1 MEETGLKKE
10 EEKRGTKQM
19 KNAVKEAW
27 VWNQRWEKDI
37 FLFLTMPS
45 GMLDLVSRPGIKAL
59 PLQCKCT
66 VLTAGPPGSS
76 QRREEETDN
85 EGKGEE

>member
-37 FLFLTMPS
+37 FLFFDHAQWHAGFSFPTRDQSLAPCN
-45 GMLDLVSRPGIKAL
+45 A
-59 PLQCKCT
+59 
-66 VLTAGPPGSS
+66 TAQS
-76 QRREEETDN
+76 
-85 EGKGEE
+85 

>member
-37 FLFLTMPS
+37 FLFSTMPS
-45 GMLDLVSRPGIKAL
+45 GMLDLVSLPGIKAL
-59 PLQCKCT
+59 PPAMQVHSPNRWTTRKFSEK
-66 VLTAGPPGSS
+66 G
-76 QRREEETDN
+76 RRN
-85 EGKGEE
+85 R

>member
-1 MEETGLKKE
+1 MEETELKKE

-37 FLFLTMPS
+37 FLFLTMRHGGFSFPTRDQS
-45 GMLDLVSRPGIKAL
+45 PAPCNASA
-59 PLQCKCT
+59 Q
-66 VLTAGPPGSS
+66 S
-76 QRREEETDN
+76 
-85 EGKGEE
+85 